1 MPCLYK
7 VDFKSHGYFL
17 TQTHVNHENRKIKM
31 KKIPLLIACL
41 MGLSSYSHA
50 QEQTVKQ
57 LDNNANYAKSLYK
70 KSLASYD
77 DFKKLVLE
85 VEPYRAKRLI
95 SLDKFLTM
103 SKQDNVVILD
113 TRSTA
118 RYRRK
123 HLKGAIHLG
132 FSDFTQQALQQ
143 LIPDKNTKI
152 LIYCNNNFEGDQ
164 IDFTSKVVTP
174 VMPIENATS
183 LENIALSIETQLL
196 PNKKPVMLALNIPTF
211 INLYGYGYKN
221 VYELDEL
228 VNVNDAR
235 IVFEGTEI
243 SK

>member
-1 MPCLYK
+1 
-7 VDFKSHGYFL
+7 
-17 TQTHVNHENRKIKM
+17 
-31 KKIPLLIACL
+31 

-57 LDNNANYAKSLYK
+57 LDNNATYAKSPYK

-85 VEPYRAKRLI
+85 IEPYRAKRLI

-164 IDFTSKVVTP
+164 VDFTSKVVTP

-183 LENIALSIETQLL
+183 LSLENLLDNNLLNNKLPDNTATQLL

-221 VYELDEL
+221 IYELDEL